1 MHVAF
6 DVDPVALYTWCLCD
20 DEIEAAQRV
29 FRRRMSDVFV
39 SCYPF
44 LILCGT
50 MRNYIALT
58 LMFIAAQKNFLVLEM
73 STAKISQIPLVIE

>member
-58 LMFIAAQKNFLVLEM
+58 LMFIAAQWIYSVCLSANAPRVFV
-73 STAKISQIPLVIE
+73 V

>member
-58 LMFIAAQKNFLVLEM
+58 LMFIAAQWIYSVCLSANAPRDFV
-73 STAKISQIPLVIE
+73 V